1 MVQQTAAPETIIRK
15 WHAHIKEYEYCKA
28 YCRYVC
34 EIFVNLS
41 NKMHV
46 NFLFLPWR
54 KNIEKKQR
62 KEKKKKKKRGHGGSR
77 PSHHN
82 HREMEALNPSMR
94 GGWRRP
100 TPLF

>member
-1 MVQQTAAPETIIRK
+1 MKPGPDWLVQHVRLSLDQLNRATTTMVQQTAAPETIIRK

-46 NFLFLPWR
+46 NFLFLP
-54 KNIEKKQR
+54 
-62 KEKKKKKKRGHGGSR
+62 
-77 PSHHN
+77 
-82 HREMEALNPSMR
+82 
-94 GGWRRP
+94 
-100 TPLF
+100 